1 MPLYEY
7 SCTACGATF
16 ELLVRWDTTLACQ
29 SCKSEAIERISSLS
43 SVQSSSSR
51 DLAMRA
57 ARKRDSGQALD
68 RMHDQLKYEE
78 SHDRHG

>member
-7 SCTACGATF
+7 SCKECGAEF
-16 ELLVRWDTTLACQ
+16 ELLVRHDTRLICPA
-29 SCKSEAIERISSLS
+29 CKSESIERISSLN
-43 SVQSSSSR
+43 SVRSSSTH
-51 DLAMRA
+51 DMAMRA
-57 ARKRDSGQALD
+57 ARKRDAVQARD

>member
-7 SCTACGATF
+7 SCSACPAEF
-16 ELLVRWDTTLACQ
+16 ELLVRHDTRLVCPSCQ
-29 SCKSEAIERISSLS
+29 SEGIERISSLN
-43 SVQSSSSR
+43 SVRSSSTQ

-57 ARKRDSGQALD
+57 ARKRDSTQARD
-68 RMHDQLKYEE
+68 RMYDQLKYEE